1 MTTEEGLGGI
11 AVEPELQ
18 SIYTFDVRRVDS
30 DVEGLV
36 DRITSLLDAGVTLV
50 DLSQHDHR
58 GTVIELRAQPKD
70 GNHR

>member
-1 MTTEEGLGGI
+1 MITGEGLGGE
-11 AVEPELQ
+11 AVEPELH
-18 SIYTFDVRRVDS
+18 SICTFDVRRVDS

-36 DRITSLLDAGVTLV
+36 NRITSLLDAGVTLV

-70 GNHR
+70 GGNQ

>member
-1 MTTEEGLGGI
+1 MTTEEGLGDI

-36 DRITSLLDAGVTLV
+36 ERITSLLDAGVTLV

-58 GTVIELRAQPKD
+58 GTVIELRAQRKG
-70 GNHR
+70 GNHL